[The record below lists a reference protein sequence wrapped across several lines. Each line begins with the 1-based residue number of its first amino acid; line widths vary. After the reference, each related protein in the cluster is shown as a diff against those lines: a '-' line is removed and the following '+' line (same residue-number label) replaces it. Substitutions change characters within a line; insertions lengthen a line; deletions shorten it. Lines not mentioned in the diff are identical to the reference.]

1 MISRNLAAIIL
12 LLLLDFGW
20 LSLYMNK
27 KYSEMILNIQGSKLV
42 PRLKY
47 AVMAYILMSLGLVIF
62 VLPNINKNNVLQDSL
77 KYAFLFGVILY
88 GVYDFTAAAV
98 FSKWDMRLAIIDIL
112 WGGFVYFI
120 TSYLITKFW

>member
-42 PRLKY
+42 PRLEY

-98 FSKWDMRLAIIDIL
+98 FSKWDMKLAVIDIL

-120 TSYLITKFW
+120 TSYLIIKFW